1 MTRIKE
7 RVRKMEEKR
16 IERFNNLSNT
26 MTFNQYKD
34 FLKKQ
39 VEYYTEKYEKAL
51 ESETA
56 GESTLTYYAG
66 LKMAFET
73 AYEQAERV
81 RK

>member
-7 RVRKMEEKR
+7 RVRKMEEKKM
-16 IERFNNLSNT
+16 ERFSNLSNT

-34 FLKKQ
+34 FLKTQ
-39 VEYYTEKYEKAL
+39 VKYYTEKYEKAL
-51 ESETA
+51 ESDNA
-56 GESTLTYYAG
+56 SESTLTYYAG

-73 AYEQAERV
+73 ACEQAERV